1 MASSCP
7 KCGGPRVIKVG
18 SGRAKCLDCHKS
30 FNASLAGFSPEH
42 DMRHT
47 VPDGFTVKGVSTLY
61 DRDGKVAAQWV
72 KSDQDKARALKIL
85 QDEFLL
91 AAKEIP
97 RAKPVKARS
106 HYASDLMACYPIG
119 DAHIGM
125 RSWAEETGADFD
137 LAIAE
142 RRQCDAM
149 AALVASAPAAES
161 ALVVNLGDFLH
172 YDSLEAKTPRSG
184 HLLDADGRYAKVV
197 RVAVR
202 VMRQC
207 IDSALRKHQ
216 RVRVVNAIGNHD
228 ETGAIWLSVALAAAY
243 ENEPRVEIDQNP
255 SLFTYVEHGRCL
267 IGVHHGHTCK
277 PDKLPGVMA
286 ADKPEAWGRTRH
298 RYWWL
303 GHVHHQAV
311 KEHPGCVVE
320 SWNTLA
326 SNDAY
331 AAAGGWRSREQMSCV
346 VLHREH
352 GEVARLMVNPRMLDD
367 EAGAATSAAA

>member
-1 MASSCP
+1 M
-7 KCGGPRVIKVG
+7 V
-18 SGRAKCLDCHKS
+18 
-30 FNASLAGFSPEH
+30 N
-42 DMRHT
+42 T
-47 VPDGFTVKGVSTLY
+47 VPDGYAVKGVSTLY

-72 KSDQDKARALKIL
+72 KSEQDKARALEIL
-85 QDEFLL
+85 REQFLT
-91 AAKEIP
+91 AAREIP
-97 RAKPVKARS
+97 KARPTKPRG
-106 HYASDLMACYPIG
+106 HYAADLMACYPIG

-125 RSWAEETGADFD
+125 RSWGEETGADFD

-142 RRQCDAM
+142 ERQCAAM
-149 AALVASAPAAES
+149 AELVACAPAAES
-161 ALVVNLGDFLH
+161 ALIVNLGDWLH

-184 HLLDADGRYAKVV
+184 HMLDADGRYAKVV

-207 IDSALRKHQ
+207 IDSALRKHE

-228 ETGAIWLSVALAAAY
+228 ETGAIWLAVALAAAY
-243 ENEPRVEIDQNP
+243 ENEPRVTIEQNP
-255 SLFTYVEHGRCL
+255 SLFTYVEHGACL
-267 IGVHHGHTCK
+267 VGVHHGHTTK

-303 GHVHHQAV
+303 GHVHHQSV
-311 KEHPGCVVE
+311 KEYPGCVVE

-346 VLHREH
+346 VLHAKH
-352 GEVARLMVNPRMLDD
+352 GEVARMMVNPRMLADAD
-367 EAGAATSAAA
+367 CAATSSAA